1 MFPSLY
7 YFIFRNNRITKL
19 LILIILALAV
29 KPPISAQVQQY
40 DNEYGSSLYFE
51 SQMLFDNKLIRESEL
66 RIIDLIDKFPN
77 NPSYGKAELLRAKID
92 IISGNYEVSKSTLEQ
107 FVEKYPNSPLQSNAL
122 LQIALVLVEQQK
134 WEQAQKYFEKAL
146 KRIDFEKRM
155 RSDRNFF
162 ATLESEALFWQGISI
177 YQQGRYYE
185 SIPSFN
191 QLISK
196 LPKSHLVDDS
206 YFAMALVYEK
216 NMEYDSAITNYN
228 IIINQYPYSNSVLSS
243 AIRSANN
250 YILSRRASR
259 ALFDLENATSIYGH
273 IQANDSIGKL
283 YEKQTYLNY
292 TIDEISYLKGEAYNI
307 VGNYDQAI
315 AEMTAFL
322 ETYSDTKLRSY
333 FLYGIA
339 WNYLN
344 KSRWA
349 EAISYYEQ
357 LIVEG
362 NADKKIISLAEF
374 YRAIAIAKS
383 GKIED
388 AQKELLSLAS
398 RSDYPYIGMALLE
411 VAQINYNSEN
421 YNEAR
426 KNLIRAEKETN
437 SGRISARIHLLLG
450 ATYVQLK
457 NYDAA
462 LFEFDKVSTIVQNS
476 NILFF
481 PEKKIFSSEILYRR
495 AICYIQM
502 NRYKQAIINLNQFI
516 AEKPKGEKL
525 SEALFWLAESYYRS
539 DLLKNAQE
547 TYTNLTEQ
555 FPNYRREEVLYGLG
569 WSYFRDKNFKKSIDY
584 FGILTTEFPKSKFS
598 VEALARLGDGFYLEK
613 NYTKASEYY
622 DKAAK
627 LNPKSDEGQ
636 YAAYQLCHALYR
648 NNQYSRALSAL
659 LDFVGKYPS
668 SSFAPHAVYLMGWI
682 KFSQKEYTDAIN
694 NYSYLIEAY
703 PQSNLVPRAYY
714 SIGDTYFNQ
723 GNYEKAISFYRK
735 VVELFPSDP
744 LAPEALKSTQY
755 CYVALG
761 RSEEAIALADQY
773 IQSNPNSPVIE
784 EFSFKKAEM
793 FYTGQKFND
802 AITEYQKFL
811 EKHPNSEFNPEA
823 MFWMARSYQNLNEID
838 NAIATLK
845 QLAKKYPKSDYAPR
859 AMIEAAQLLRD
870 RTFLMEADSIYQ
882 SVINNY
888 PNTDFAAQ
896 SIYRR
901 GDISLAFGDTL
912 RTLDFYREVAD
923 KYPTNPYGLSA
934 RYRLGMYYRNTGKTD
949 LALKEFEVLASL
961 SEDSELAAESQYRV
975 GELYLKLMKYD
986 DAINAFNVVKD
997 KYSTIEVWFPLSLLS
1012 LGETYEKKE
1021 DFAKAIDTYK
1031 GLIAINPDDDY
1042 SKTARTRLK
1051 NLTKKLER

>member
-7 YFIFRNNRITKL
+7 YFKYRKFGIYKL
-19 LILIILALAV
+19 LFFLIFSSIQFIQV
-29 KPPISAQVQQY
+29 QAQVQKLD
-40 DNEYGSSLYFE
+40 DNYGTSIYFE
-51 SQMLFDNKLIRESEL
+51 SKKLFENKLIREAEL
-66 RIIDLIDKFPN
+66 RVIYIIENFPD

-92 IISGNYEVSKSTLEQ
+92 IISGNYEVSKSTLER

-122 LQIALVLVEQQK
+122 LQIALILVEQQK
-134 WEQAQKYFEKAL
+134 WEQALKYFDKAI
-146 KRIDFEKRM
+146 KRIEFDKRM
-155 RSDRNFF
+155 RSDPQYF
-162 ATLESEALFWQGISI
+162 AELEGEALFWQGISI
-177 YQQGRYYE
+177 YQQGRYFE
-185 SIPSFN
+185 SIPSFK
-191 QLISK
+191 QLITN
-196 LPKSHLVDDS
+196 LPTSQLVDDS
-206 YFAMALVYEK
+206 YFAIALVYEK
-216 NMEYDSAITNYN
+216 NMEYDSAIANYN
-228 IIINQYPYSNSVLSS
+228 QIINNYPYSNSILSS
-243 AIRSANN
+243 IIRSANN
-250 YILSRRASR
+250 YIMTRRASR
-259 ALFDLENATSIYGH
+259 ALFDLENAISIYGH
-273 IQANDSIGKL
+273 IQANDSIGQL
-283 YEKQTYLNY
+283 YEPQTYINY

-344 KSRWA
+344 KGMWA

-362 NADKKIISLAEF
+362 NADKKILSLAEF
-374 YRAIAIAKS
+374 YRAVAVAKS
-383 GKIED
+383 GKVEE
-388 AQKELLSLAS
+388 AQRELLALAS
-398 RSDYPYIGMALLE
+398 RSDYPFVGMALLE
-411 VAQINYNSEN
+411 VAQINYNAEN

-426 KNLIRAEKETN
+426 KNLIRAEKEAN

-450 ATYVQLK
+450 ATYLQLK

-462 LFEFDKVSTIVQNS
+462 LFEFEKVATIVQNS
-476 NILFF
+476 SALMF
-481 PEKKIFSSEILYRR
+481 PEKKMYSTEIMFRR

-502 NRYKQAIINLNQFI
+502 NRYKQAITNLNQFI

-547 TYTNLTEQ
+547 TYSNLLEQ

-584 FGILTTEFPKSKFS
+584 FGILTTEFPKSKYA

-613 NYTKASEYY
+613 NYTKAIEYY
-622 DKAAK
+622 EKAAR
-627 LNPKSDEGQ
+627 LSPKSEEGQ

-648 NNQYSRALSAL
+648 NNQYAKALTAL
-659 LDFVGKYPS
+659 LDFVGKYPK

-682 KFSQKEYTDAIN
+682 KFSQKEYSDAIN
-694 NYSYLIEAY
+694 NYLYLIEAY

-723 GNYEKAISFYRK
+723 GNYEKAIDYYRK
-735 VVELFPSDP
+735 VVELFPSDQ

-755 CYVALG
+755 CYVTLG
-761 RSEEAIALADQY
+761 RSDEAIALADQY
-773 IQSNPNSPVIE
+773 IQSNPNSPIVE

-793 FYTGQKFND
+793 FYTGQKYSD

-823 MFWMARSYQNLNEID
+823 MYWMAKSYQNLNEID
-838 NAIATLK
+838 NAIKTLK
-845 QLAKKYPKSDYAPR
+845 DLARKYPKSDYAPR
-859 AMIEAAQLLRD
+859 ALIEAAQMLRE

-882 SVINNY
+882 SVIINF
-888 PNTDFAAQ
+888 PNTDFEAQ

-901 GDISLAFGDTL
+901 GDIALALGDTTK
-912 RTLDFYREVAD
+912 TLKYYREVAD
-923 KYPTNPYGLSA
+923 KFPTNPYGLSA
-934 RYRLGMYYRNTGKTD
+934 RYRLGMYFRNTGKAD
-949 LALKEFEVLASL
+949 SALKEFEVLTSL
-961 SEDSELAAESQYRV
+961 SEDQELSAESQYRV
-975 GELYLKLMKYD
+975 GEIYLKMNRYD
-986 DAINAFNVVKD
+986 DAINALNIVKD

-1012 LGETYEKKE
+1012 LGEAYEKKE

-1051 NLTKKLER
+1051 NLTKKLDK

>member
-1 MFPSLY
+1 MFSSLY
-7 YFIFRNNRITKL
+7 YFKSSKFYILNL
-19 LILIILALAV
+19 LILLYITT
-29 KPPISAQVQQY
+29 ISSSFLYAQVQRY
-40 DNEYGSSLYFE
+40 DNEYGTALYFE
-51 SQMLFDNKLIRESEL
+51 SQKLFDQKLIREAEL
-66 RIIDLIDKFPN
+66 RIIKSIEKFPE
-77 NPSYGKAELLRAKID
+77 NPTYGKAELLRAKID
-92 IISGNYEVSKSTLEQ
+92 ISSGNYEVSKSTLEQ
-107 FVEKYPNSPLQSNAL
+107 FIEKYPNSPLQSNAL

-134 WEQAQKYFEKAL
+134 WEKAQKYFEKAL
-146 KRIDFEKRM
+146 KRIDFDKRM
-155 RSDRNFF
+155 RSDREYF
-162 ATLESEALFWQGISI
+162 AFLEGEALFWQGISI

-191 QLISK
+191 QLITK
-196 LPKSHLVDDS
+196 LPNSALVDDA
-206 YFAMALVYEK
+206 YFAIALVHER
-216 NMEYDSAITNYN
+216 NLEYDSAITNYN
-228 IIINQYPYSNSVLSS
+228 QIINKHSYSNSVLSS
-243 AIRSANN
+243 VIRSANN
-250 YILSRRASR
+250 YILTRRASR
-259 ALFDLENATSIYGH
+259 ALFDLENANSIYGH
-273 IQANDSIGKL
+273 IQANDSIGQL

-344 KSRWA
+344 KSNWN

-357 LIVEG
+357 LITEG
-362 NADKKIISLAEF
+362 NADKKIVALAEF
-374 YRAIAIAKS
+374 YRAIAVAKS
-383 GKIED
+383 GKIDE
-388 AQKELLSLAS
+388 AQKELLGLAS

-411 VAQINYNSEN
+411 VAQINYNAGN

-426 KNLIRAEKETN
+426 KNLIRAEKESN
-437 SGRISARIHLLLG
+437 SGRISARIHMLLG

-462 LFEFDKVSTIVQNS
+462 LFEFDKVWTIVQNS

-481 PEKKIFSSEILYRR
+481 PEKKLYLSEILYRR

-502 NRYKQAIINLNQFI
+502 SRYKQAITNLNQFI
-516 AEKPKGEKL
+516 AEKPRGEKL

-547 TYTNLTEQ
+547 TYTNLFEQ

-584 FGILTTEFPKSKFS
+584 FGILTTEFPKSKFA

-613 NYTKASEYY
+613 NYVKASEYY

-648 NNQYSRALSAL
+648 NNQLARALSAL
-659 LDFVGKYPS
+659 LDFVGRYPNS
-668 SSFAPHAVYLMGWI
+668 PFAPHAVYLMGWI
-682 KFSQKEYTDAIN
+682 KFSQKEYSDAIN

-723 GNYEKAISFYRK
+723 GNYEKAITFYRK

-755 CYVALG
+755 CYIALG
-761 RSEEAIALADQY
+761 RSDEAIALADQY

-793 FYTGQKFND
+793 FYTGQRYND

-823 MFWMARSYQNLNEID
+823 MFWMARSYQNLNETD

-845 QLAKKYPKSDYAPR
+845 QLARKFPKSDYAPR
-859 AMIEAAQLLRD
+859 ALTEAAQLLRD
-870 RTFLMEADSIYQ
+870 RTFLMEADSMYQ
-882 SVINNY
+882 SVITNY

-896 SIYRR
+896 AIYKR
-901 GDISLAFGDTL
+901 GEISLAFGDTVK
-912 RTLDFYREVAD
+912 TLSYYRQVAD
-923 KYPTNPYGLSA
+923 QYPTNPYGLSA
-934 RYRLGMYYRNTGKTD
+934 RYRLGMYYRNTGKSD
-949 LALKEFEVLASL
+949 LSLKEFEVLASL
-961 SEDSELAAESQYRV
+961 SEDAELAAESQYRV
-975 GELYLKLMKYD
+975 GELYLKSGKIE
-986 DAINAFNVVKD
+986 DAINAFNIVKD

-1012 LGETYEKKE
+1012 LGEAYEKKQ

-1051 NLTKKLER
+1051 NLTKKLDR